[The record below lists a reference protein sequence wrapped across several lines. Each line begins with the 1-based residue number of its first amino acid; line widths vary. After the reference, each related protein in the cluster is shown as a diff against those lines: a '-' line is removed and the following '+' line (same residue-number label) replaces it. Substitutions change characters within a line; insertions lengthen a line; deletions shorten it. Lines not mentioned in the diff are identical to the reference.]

1 MARKLYVINAPE
13 DLEDLTKQLNIILTE
28 IRIQLQRIEGLDGYS
43 SEFFG
48 PIKHTGTTVGFY
60 SATPVVKADAIP
72 NPAESI
78 AANNTAIDSILVA
91 LRNLGV
97 IAT

>member
-1 MARKLYVINAPE
+1 MARKLYVINPPD
-13 DLEDLTKQLNIILTE
+13 DLEDITKQLNIILTE

-43 SEFFG
+43 TELFG

-60 SATPVVKADAIP
+60 NATPTEKADAIP
-72 NPAESI
+72 NPAEST
-78 AANNTAIDSILVA
+78 AGNNTAIDSILVV

-97 IAT
+97 IAS